1 MAGIQTNYPLLLRF
15 FRQPFRMDTKEL
27 IKQCRSIRL
36 SEEEEGKVVFK
47 SRMKIKG
54 KKDFDWLPG
63 KESSSFK
70 RSQDREVETSNTASM
85 ENRAKSKN

>member
-1 MAGIQTNYPLLLRF
+1 
-15 FRQPFRMDTKEL
+15 MDTEEL

-47 SRMKIKG
+47 SIMKIKG
-54 KKDFDWLPG
+54 KIFFDWLPG

-70 RSQDREVETSNTASM
+70 RIQDREVETSNTASM
-85 ENRAKSKN
+85 ENMARSKN